1 MPRDSGAIRPR
12 RCTMF
17 LPGSSPDKFQKAM
30 GLDVD
35 GVCVD
40 LEDAVAPL
48 LKDEARAKTLPM
60 FKNYRS
66 DSRPFPTVRINSLRS
81 SVGLKDMLAIV
92 EMDNP
97 PPGVLL
103 PKIET
108 ADEIRWAD
116 ELLGEAKHHVE
127 LYALIETNAG
137 LNNAVEIAAATP
149 RLTCLVF
156 GAVDMSA
163 ALGCA
168 NTWEALYY
176 ARARA
181 AHAVAAAGI
190 DIVDVPHLDLEDE
203 EGLRH
208 DAEAGQAL
216 GFAGKFAIHPKQV
229 SAINA
234 AYTPNPET
242 IAKAHNIIEAFANEP
257 SGLLVMDGKLIEKP
271 VIRSMQRIVAIAD
284 AIS

>member
-1 MPRDSGAIRPR
+1 
-12 RCTMF
+12 MF
-17 LPGSSPDKFQKAM
+17 LPGSSPDKFAKAM
-30 GLDVD
+30 SLDVD
-35 GVCVD
+35 GVFVD
-40 LEDAVAPL
+40 LEDAVAPP
-48 LKDEARAKTLPM
+48 LKDDARAKTMPM
-60 FKNYRS
+60 FENCEP
-66 DSRPFPTVRINSLRS
+66 DGRPFAGVRINSLRS
-81 SVGLKDMLAIV
+81 SVGLKDMLAIL
-92 EMDNP
+92 DLDKP

-116 ELLGEAKHHVE
+116 ELLSEAKRHVE

-137 LNNAVEIAAATP
+137 LNNAMEIAAASP

-156 GAVDMSA
+156 GAVDMSS

-168 NTWEALYY
+168 NEWQPLYY

-203 EGLRH
+203 AGLRH

-216 GFAGKFAIHPKQV
+216 GFVGKFAIHPKQV
-229 SAINA
+229 SVINE
-234 AYTPNPET
+234 AYTPNPDT
-242 IAKAHNIIEAFANEP
+242 IAQAHNIIEAFANEP

-271 VIRSMQRIVAIAD
+271 VIRSMQRIVSIAEAIKG
-284 AIS
+284 

>member
-1 MPRDSGAIRPR
+1 
-12 RCTMF
+12 MF
-17 LPGSSPDKFQKAM
+17 LPGSAPDKFAKAM
-30 GLDVD
+30 ALDID
-35 GVCVD
+35 GVFVD
-40 LEDAVAPL
+40 LEDAVAPP
-48 LKDEARAKTLPM
+48 LKDEARAKTMPM
-60 FKNYRS
+60 FKGS
-66 DSRPFPTVRINSLRS
+66 DPTRRPFAGVRINSLRS
-81 SVGLKDMLAIV
+81 SVGIKDMLTIL
-92 EMDNP
+92 EMDEP

-116 ELLGEAKHHVE
+116 ELLNEAKRYVE

-137 LNNAVEIAAATP
+137 LNNAMEIAAASP

-156 GAVDMSA
+156 GAVDMSS

-168 NTWEALYY
+168 NSWEPLYY

-190 DIVDVPHLDLEDE
+190 DIVDVPHLDLDDE
-203 EGLRH
+203 AGLRH

-229 SAINA
+229 SVINE
-234 AYTPNPET
+234 AYTPTPET
-242 IAKAHNIIEAFANEP
+242 IAKAHEVIEAFANEP

-271 VIRSMQRIVAIAD
+271 VIRSMQRIVAIAKAID
-284 AIS
+284 A